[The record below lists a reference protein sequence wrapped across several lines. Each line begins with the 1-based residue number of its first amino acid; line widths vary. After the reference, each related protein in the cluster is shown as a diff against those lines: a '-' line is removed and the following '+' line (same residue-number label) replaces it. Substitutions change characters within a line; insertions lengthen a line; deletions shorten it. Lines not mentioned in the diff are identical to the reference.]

1 MTNCSPM
8 SRVMKALNHEEADRV
23 PYFLMLSYQGAG
35 WLNMSLKKYFSSGE
49 NVAEAQ
55 LIMRKRY
62 GHDCLNPFFYA
73 SLEIEAFGGSTL
85 YFESGPPNAGAP
97 IIRTESDILNLKVP
111 LVSEH
116 PRLQEA
122 IKAIQILKAEVG
134 NEVPIM
140 GAVMAPFSL
149 PIMQM
154 GFEKYIELIYERPD
168 LFWKLMEVN
177 EAFAVDFA
185 NAQLEAGATAIGY
198 GDPCGSN
205 LIFPRAVYEKTGF
218 IIAKRVLSQ
227 IKGPTGYA
235 LASAESLGHMDLIKE
250 TGVSLIAASSVEDIG
265 TVKERAGDKKTVL
278 GNLNGIAMC
287 HWDAKTAEYEV
298 KKAIAK
304 AGRGGGFV
312 LCDGAGEL
320 PLQVKDETLLAIS
333 EAVQKW
339 GQYPLEWVNDYE

>member
-1 MTNCSPM
+1 MTNYSPM

-23 PYFLMLSYQGAG
+23 PFFLMLTYQGAN
-35 WLNMSLKKYFSSGE
+35 WLKMDLKTYFSSGE
-49 NVAEAQ
+49 NVAQAQ
-55 LIMRKRY
+55 LLMRERY

-73 SLEIEAFGGSTL
+73 SLEIEAFGGETL
-85 YFESGPPNAGAP
+85 FFESGPPNAGAP

-111 LVSEH
+111 KVSEH

-122 IKAIQILKAEVG
+122 IKAIKILKAAVG
-134 NEVPIM
+134 DAVPIM

-168 LFWKLMEVN
+168 LFWKLMAIN
-177 EAFAVDFA
+177 EAFAVEYA

-205 LIFPRAVYEKTGF
+205 LIFPRAIYEKTGF
-218 IIAKRVLSQ
+218 LVAKRVLSQ
-227 IKGPTGYA
+227 INGPTGYA
-235 LASAESLGHMDLIKE
+235 LASAGSLGHIDLIKD
-250 TGVSLIAASSVEDIG
+250 TGVSLVSVSPGEDLG
-265 TVKERAGDKKTVL
+265 VMKRSAGKLLAL

-287 HWDAKTAEYEV
+287 HWDVKTAEAEV
-298 KKAIAK
+298 KRAIAK

-320 PLQVKDETLLAIS
+320 PLQIKDETLLAIS

-339 GQYPLEWVNDYE
+339 GQYPLNWVDDYE